1 MLDSAGFYYPG
12 PDLMSLNIR
21 IVLIKT
27 WHPGNIGAVARA
39 MKNMGLAQLVLVDP
53 VDFPS
58 AEATSRAGQA
68 TDVLANA
75 RVVATLAEAIA
86 DCALVIG
93 TSARDRSIPLPALS
107 AEQSAHKAV
116 AEQSETPVAI
126 VFGRERMGLHN
137 DEIQQCHFQLNI
149 DASPD
154 YPVLN
159 LSQAVQ
165 LVCYEIHKAS
175 LSAPAAAPE
184 AYPLHQELAL
194 FQEHLAGTAHA
205 IGFINDRHP
214 GQVLDHLQS
223 LFRRARL
230 TRKELSLLRGFLTSV
245 DKTHRK

>member
-1 MLDSAGFYYPG
+1 MTGLDHMA
-12 PDLMSLNIR
+12 LNIR

-27 WHPGNIGAVARA
+27 WHPGNIGAAARA
-39 MKNMGLAQLVLVDP
+39 MKNMGLDQLYLVDP

-58 AEATSRAGQA
+58 PEATSRAGQA

-75 RVVATLAEAIA
+75 TIVPTLAAALA

-107 AEQSAHKAV
+107 AEQSAQQAV
-116 AEQSETPVAI
+116 AEQTQSPVAI

-175 LSAPAAAPE
+175 LIQPIRPTE
-184 AYPLHQELAL
+184 AYPLHQELAH
-194 FQEHLAGTAHA
+194 FQDHLANTAQA
-205 IGFINDRHP
+205 INFINSRHP
-214 GQVLDHLQS
+214 GQVMEHLQAV
-223 LFRRARL
+223 FRRARL
-230 TRKELSLLRGFLTSV
+230 TRKELSLLRGFLTAV
-245 DKTHRK
+245 DKTDRRDQESDAAH

>member
-1 MLDSAGFYYPG
+1 
-12 PDLMSLNIR
+12 MSLNIR

-27 WHPGNIGAVARA
+27 WHPGNIGAAARA
-39 MKNMGLAQLVLVDP
+39 MKNMGLDQLYLVDP

-68 TDVLANA
+68 TDVLDNA
-75 RVVATLAEAIA
+75 TIVPTLAAALA

-93 TSARDRSIPLPALS
+93 TSARDRSIALPALS
-107 AEQSAHKAV
+107 AEQSAQQAV
-116 AEQSETPVAI
+116 AEQTQSPVAI
-126 VFGRERMGLHN
+126 VFGRERTGLHN

-175 LSAPAAAPE
+175 LIRPETPIE
-184 AYPLHQELAL
+184 AYPLQQELAL
-194 FQEHLAGTAHA
+194 FQEHLSNTAHA
-205 IGFINDRHP
+205 INFINSRHP
-214 GQVLDHLQS
+214 GQVTDHLQAV
-223 LFRRARL
+223 FRRARL
-230 TRKELSLLRGFLTSV
+230 TRKELNLLRGFLTAV
-245 DKTHRK
+245 DKSNCN